1 MLNKENKLKIWSKAV
16 DFVTVIWLLYFILD
30 LSTSL
35 IYNTYSTFFSYFIYT
50 FFITDFIIIFITHN
64 SKKQFFKENWFDI
77 LMVLP
82 FFRLF
87 RFLKILKM
95 KKLRNLWKL
104 IKKSKKLKRSKKIVS
119 ESFDLGRQI
128 KDNVSR

>member
-1 MLNKENKLKIWSKAV
+1 MVNKEKKLRIWSKAV
-16 DFVTVIWLLYFILD
+16 DFITVIWLLHFILE

-35 IYNTYSTFFSYFIYT
+35 ISNSYSTFFSYFIYT
-50 FFITDFIIIFITHN
+50 FFIIDLLIIFKNHN

-82 FFRLF
+82 LFRLF
-87 RFLKILKM
+87 RFLKILKI

-104 IKKSKKLKRSKKIVS
+104 MKKSKKLKRSKKIVS